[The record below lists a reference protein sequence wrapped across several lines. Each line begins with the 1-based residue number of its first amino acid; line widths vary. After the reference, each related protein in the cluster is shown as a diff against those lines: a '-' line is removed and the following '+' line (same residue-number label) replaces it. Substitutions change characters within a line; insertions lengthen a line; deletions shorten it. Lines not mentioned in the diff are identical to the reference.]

1 MLDKFELILAS
12 ASPRRSE
19 LLGHLNIDFKVHIS
33 HVKEECEFTKA
44 SDVVQEL
51 ARIKAYDIYESIKDK
66 YENPLVVGAD
76 TVVVY
81 NNEILG
87 KPKTKKE
94 AKETLDKLSGT
105 RHEVLTGVSI
115 VSADI
120 KAQFY
125 RKTFVQFKD
134 LAQEEIDIYL
144 KSDDCMDKAGS
155 YGIQGQAQIFI
166 DSIEGSYSNVVG
178 FPIADFIVEMKKLLR
193 VSNLSSSFRNL
204 NL

>member
-1 MLDKFELILAS
+1 MQDKYGLILAS

-19 LLGHLNIDFKVHIS
+19 LLGHLGISFKIHIS
-33 HVKEECEFTKA
+33 HVKEECDFTKP
-44 SDVVQEL
+44 SEVVQEL
-51 ARIKAYDIYESIKDK
+51 ARIKAADIYESIKDK
-66 YENPLVVGAD
+66 YENALVVGAD

-81 NNEILG
+81 KDEILG
-87 KPKTKKE
+87 KPKSKKE
-94 AKETLDKLSGT
+94 AKETLNKLSGT

-115 VSADI
+115 I
-120 KAQFY
+120 GENIRTQFF

-178 FPIADFIVEMKKLLR
+178 FPIADFIVEMKKILR